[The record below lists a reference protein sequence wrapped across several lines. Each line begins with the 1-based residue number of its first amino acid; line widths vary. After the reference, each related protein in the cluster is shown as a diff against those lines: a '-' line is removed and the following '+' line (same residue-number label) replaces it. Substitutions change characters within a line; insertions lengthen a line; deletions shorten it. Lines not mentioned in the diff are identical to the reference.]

1 MAAIDIGKFHS
12 DKYFRTDKNPT
23 ENDCN
28 AFSPTLEGE
37 KVKKK
42 YTVQKLRPMHIFIS
56 LHKTYT

>member
-42 YTVQKLRPMHIFIS
+42 IHCSEV
-56 LHKTYT
+56 KT